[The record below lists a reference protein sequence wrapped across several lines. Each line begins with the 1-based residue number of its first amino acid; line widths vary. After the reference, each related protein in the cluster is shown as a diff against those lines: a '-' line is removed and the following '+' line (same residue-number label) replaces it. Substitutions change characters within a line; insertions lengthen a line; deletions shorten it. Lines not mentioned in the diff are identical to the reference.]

1 MKKTFV
7 LLVAFATITGLVA
20 CTQTTPVPTK
30 APEATKPVIKNPV
43 IRLSTT
49 TSVNDSGLL
58 PYLQPIF
65 EADTGYKL
73 EIASNGTGA
82 AIEKARKGDA
92 DLLLVHSKSL
102 EETYVNEGFDEKRV
116 SFMYNFF
123 VIVGP
128 KEDPA
133 GVKNVK
139 TAVEA
144 FQAIAN
150 AGAKFI
156 TRGDGS
162 GTNTAE
168 LNIWKAIN
176 NVDPKGKD
184 WYINIGGGMGQALTI
199 ADEKQAYTLSDK
211 ATFLATKTSLVILM
225 GESPDMKNT
234 YSMIAVTPKR
244 FPDTNYD
251 GAMAF
256 INWMTSAKARDL
268 ISKYGVDKYGQQL
281 FFNLQ

>member
-1 MKKTFV
+1 MKKTFFV
-7 LLVAFATITGLVA
+7 LVACAIIAGLVA
-20 CTQTTPVPTK
+20 CGQSTPVETK
-30 APEATKPVIKNPV
+30 APEAAKPVIKNPV

-73 EIASNGTGA
+73 EITSAGTGA

-102 EETYVNEGFDEKRV
+102 EEAYVNEGFDEKRV
-116 SFMYNFF
+116 SFMYNSY

-133 GVKNVK
+133 GVKNAK
-139 TAVEA
+139 TAGEA

-150 AGAKFI
+150 AGARFI
-156 TRGDGS
+156 TRGDAS

-168 LNIWKAIN
+168 LNIWKAIK
-176 NVDPKGKD
+176 VDPKGKE
-184 WYINIGGGMGQALTI
+184 WYTNIGGGMGQALTI
-199 ADEKQAYTLSDK
+199 ASEQQAYTLSDK
-211 ATFLATKTSLVILM
+211 ATFLATKTSLVILL
-225 GESPDMKNT
+225 GESTDMKNT
-234 YSMIAVTPKR
+234 YSMIAVTAKR
-244 FPDTNYD
+244 FPDTNID